1 VTIPAGQRS
10 QTFDVIVVDNEYRDG
25 DRIVQVLSTA
35 ETHVVSAAIVQ
46 VVDDEISA
54 ILVSPTDGSTVVS
67 EELGADEFVV
77 TLASRPQADVLINLD
92 LLDWPAGPVD
102 VTLDQI
108 QVVFTP
114 EDWDIPRTVSVIGI
128 PDLLAEG
135 DEEGSIRLRV
145 DGVNSDALFSAAP
158 DKVLSVVVRDW
169 QPSTLTVSEDSS
181 QVFLADNASGIKL
194 LTGSHEDGLNL
205 VANDLPQTVVIEPL
219 TATTGSVQIDFQ
231 GGADVVEL
239 NGDYFTRLDG
249 GLGIDRFVVKT
260 ATTLELLGYING
272 RVFGFE
278 EYVLESQGDSRI
290 EVDLNSLGD
299 FAGSGETG
307 ELTVYVKSGDQFKV
321 LGDAIYASPEM
332 VGDQFA
338 QVITSDESKLQIVSE
353 RPWQNVILESD
364 ANHNGD
370 ISVADALAILN
381 HLSAFG
387 SDLPAEPVLANFR
400 GIFPDVSGDNIATAL
415 DALLVL
421 NGLALVGDAEGE
433 ERELPMLAEPAAAFE
448 AAMLS
453 ELRLRENP
461 ASTTRLPVKLVS
473 IFHPTDQ
480 AILDMYSSPDSS
492 DDVNIEDKNEP
503 VWEIL
508 GSNWT

>member
-1 VTIPAGQRS
+1 
-10 QTFDVIVVDNEYRDG
+10 VIVVDNEYRDG

-307 ELTVYVKSGDQFKV
+307 ELTV
-321 LGDAIYASPEM
+321 
-332 VGDQFA
+332 
-338 QVITSDESKLQIVSE
+338 T
-353 RPWQNVILESD
+353 
-364 ANHNGD
+364 
-370 ISVADALAILN
+370 
-381 HLSAFG
+381 
-387 SDLPAEPVLANFR
+387 
-400 GIFPDVSGDNIATAL
+400 
-415 DALLVL
+415 
-421 NGLALVGDAEGE
+421 
-433 ERELPMLAEPAAAFE
+433 
-448 AAMLS
+448 
-453 ELRLRENP
+453 
-461 ASTTRLPVKLVS
+461 
-473 IFHPTDQ
+473 
-480 AILDMYSSPDSS
+480 
-492 DDVNIEDKNEP
+492 
-503 VWEIL
+503 
-508 GSNWT
+508 